1 MEIKQVFVKKRSQFG
16 KQCIFD
22 DSEVTV
28 EENIFPN
35 HDSMKDYVRINPVD
49 KAVQISKQFAV
60 HEVKIALIFFQSV
73 KVFKV
78 SLTFTST
85 PF

>member
-1 MEIKQVFVKKRSQFG
+1 MEIKQVFVKKRSHFG

-35 HDSMKDYVRINPVD
+35 HDAMKDYVRINPVD
-49 KAVQISKQFAV
+49 KAVQISKKFAV
-60 HEVKIALIFFQSV
+60 HERVLTVLWNKNG
-73 KVFKV
+73 VFVIKDT
-78 SLTFTST
+78 LYERTT
-85 PF
+85 

>member
-1 MEIKQVFVKKRSQFG
+1 MEIKQVFVKKRSEFG

-35 HDSMKDYVRINPVD
+35 RDFMKDYVNMNPVHR
-49 KAVQISKQFAV
+49 AVQISKQFAV
-60 HEVKIALIFFQSV
+60 HEVKKKTYYLFFIR
-73 KVFKV
+73 
-78 SLTFTST
+78 
-85 PF
+85 